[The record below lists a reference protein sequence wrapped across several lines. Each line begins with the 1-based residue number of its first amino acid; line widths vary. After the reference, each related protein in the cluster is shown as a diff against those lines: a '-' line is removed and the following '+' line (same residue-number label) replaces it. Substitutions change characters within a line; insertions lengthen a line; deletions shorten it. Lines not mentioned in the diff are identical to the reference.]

1 MKDYILPA
9 VLQVI
14 GILIG
19 FLEVFIPSFG
29 ILGAIALVSFSCSLY
44 LIFTNI
50 SGTAGIV
57 VVILD
62 IILVPVFILVWV
74 KMLAKSPLALKKE
87 LNKQQGVVSQDKE
100 LECYIQMKGVAL
112 TDLRPAGIAEINMKR
127 LDVVTD
133 GEYIEVN
140 TPLVVTEI
148 SGNRI
153 VVSKI

>member
-9 VLQVI
+9 ALQII

-29 ILGAIALVSFSCSLY
+29 ILGAIALVLFSCSLY
-44 LIFTNI
+44 LIFTDI
-50 SGTAGIV
+50 SATAGMV
-57 VVILD
+57 AVFLD
-62 IILVPVFILVWV
+62 IILVPVFIFIWV

-87 LNKQQGVVSQDKE
+87 LNRQQGVVSQAKE
-100 LECYIQMKGVAL
+100 LESYILMKGIAL
-112 TDLRPAGIAEINMKR
+112 SDLRPAGIAEINKKR

-140 TPLVVTEI
+140 TLVVVTEV

>member
-1 MKDYILPA
+1 MKEYLLPA
-9 VLQVI
+9 ILQVI
-14 GILIG
+14 GVIVAFI
-19 FLEVFIPSFG
+19 EVFIPSFG
-29 ILGAIALVSFSCSLY
+29 ILAAIAFGLFSYSLY

-50 SGTAGIV
+50 SDTAGMV

-62 IILVPVFILVWV
+62 IILVPVLVFVWL

-87 LNKQQGVVSQDKE
+87 LNKQQGVVSQAKE
-100 LECYIQMKGVAL
+100 LESYIQMKGTAL
-112 TDLRPAGIAEINMKR
+112 TDLRPAGIAEINKKR

-140 TPLVVTEI
+140 TLVVVTEV

>member
-9 VLQVI
+9 ALQVL
-14 GILIG
+14 GIFIG

-29 ILGAIALVSFSCSLY
+29 ILGAIALILFSCSLY

-50 SGTAGIV
+50 SATAGMA

-62 IILVPVFILVWV
+62 IILVPVFIFVWV
-74 KMLAKSPLALKKE
+74 KMLARSPLALKKE
-87 LNKQQGVVSQDKE
+87 LNKRQGVVSQAKE
-100 LECYIQMKGVAL
+100 LQNYIQMEGIAIS
-112 TDLRPAGIAEINMKR
+112 DLRPAGIAEINMKR

-133 GEYIEVN
+133 GEYIEMN
-140 TPLVVTEI
+140 TPVVVTEV